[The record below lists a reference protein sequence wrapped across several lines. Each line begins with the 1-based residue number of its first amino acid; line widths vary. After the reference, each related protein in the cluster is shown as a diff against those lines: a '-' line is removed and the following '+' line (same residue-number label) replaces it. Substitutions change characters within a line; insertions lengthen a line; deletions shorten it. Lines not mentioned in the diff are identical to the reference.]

1 MLRLYLAEKEARL
14 SADTEITLK
23 LTNEWFKDR
32 ETEHSFPFTLKL
44 EANRHIFGFPERP
57 GNHALSRY
65 MALHGK
71 TYSIVMPAFITY
83 GGVTLLYGSARI
95 TSVSN
100 TEVEL
105 FCYSGEY
112 DFWKAMETY
121 RLGELPEGIREMFDV
136 LISNNGRLM
145 DKTDLLSKL
154 DDYSLAL
161 SVKNAV
167 MCFPKI
173 YDPTMSSIPG
183 ETAQIHPCWLNYRN
197 GLSLESE
204 VNSRTC
210 VLLPCPNMSKI
221 MEIILECLGYSI
233 KFSSLASGIF
243 PRVYIVSRRTYIS
256 LAHYTSETSYP
267 IHLPDFLPDITFR
280 EFLEEIERKF
290 CVLIQPLH
298 PLYSLEGDKKVNI
311 VSFDNY
317 INNTL
322 PIELEVLDD
331 CEKEVL
337 ENDDIVADY
346 RFTDEDPS
354 DDAINGEV
362 MDVEPISLEASI
374 LLDGTDDNSD
384 GVKNIEC
391 ISAPIAKFMDDV
403 DSDYKGVAVISSGD
417 TGNIDINNDE
427 EWFAGKIANRNKE
440 FRIGLS
446 KNGINLTPEYSEEES
461 LKWEH
466 LRKIYYSRY
475 DFIHGQFM
483 CVEFILKHPV
493 QALNQIKYLFSRPI
507 IVRNL
512 KFLVVEQNVTFKGMN
527 VEYRIKCYPV
537 S

>member
-1 MLRLYLAEKEARL
+1 M

-83 GGVTLLYGSARI
+83 GGVTLLYGNARI

-136 LISNNGRLM
+136 EISNSGHYM
-145 DKTDLLSKL
+145 DKTTLLSKL
-154 DDYSLAL
+154 DNYSLAV
-161 SVKNAV
+161 SANEAI
-167 MCFPKI
+167 MCFPQL
-173 YDPTMSSIPG
+173 YDPTMTSIPG
-183 ETAQIHPCWLNYRN
+183 ETSKIHPYWLNYRN
-197 GLSLESE
+197 GLNLVSE
-204 VNSRTC
+204 VNSKAC
-210 VLLPCPNMSKI
+210 IFLPCPNMSKI
-221 MEIILECLGYSI
+221 MEIILACLGYSV
-233 KFSSLASGIF
+233 KFSSLENGIF
-243 PRVYIVSRRTYIS
+243 PQVYIVSRRKYIS
-256 LAHYTSETSYP
+256 LAHYTSELTYS
-267 IHLPDFLPDITFR
+267 ICLTDFLPKITFR

-290 CVLIQPLH
+290 CVLIQPLY
-298 PLYSLEGDKKVNI
+298 PLYSLEGDKKVNMI
-311 VSFDNY
+311 SFDTY
-317 INNTL
+317 INNTP

-346 RFTDEDPS
+346 RFKDEDPS

-362 MDVEPISLEASI
+362 MDVKPISLEATST
-374 LLDGTDDNSD
+374 LDGMGENSD
-384 GVKNIEC
+384 GVKSIEC

-417 TGNIDINNDE
+417 TGNIDINNEE
-427 EWFAGKIANRNKE
+427 EWFAGEIANRNKE
-440 FRIGLS
+440 FRIALS
-446 KNGINLTPEYSEEES
+446 KSGFNLTPEYSETES
-461 LKWEH
+461 LVWEH
-466 LRKIYYSRY
+466 LRKLYDTRY

-493 QALNQIKYLFSRPI
+493 QALNQIKYLFSRPVI
-507 IVRNL
+507 IRNL
-512 KFLVVEQNVTFKGMN
+512 KYLVAEQNISFKGTTI
-527 VEYRIKCYPV
+527 EYRIKCYPV